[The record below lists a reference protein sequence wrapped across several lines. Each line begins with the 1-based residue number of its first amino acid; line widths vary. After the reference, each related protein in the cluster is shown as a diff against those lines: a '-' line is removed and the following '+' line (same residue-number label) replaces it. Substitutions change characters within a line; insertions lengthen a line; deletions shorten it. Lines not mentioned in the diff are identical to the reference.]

1 MQRED
6 LLLFVQDL
14 TSDLFI
20 PILRV
25 DQILCFML
33 DLKIV
38 FLSKPIKLFIKAI
51 LDNLSF
57 FPDQVGNADL
67 FFLSD
72 QMFLD
77 LSLVQLILHVVKLL
91 ILVLTFIHNMITLV
105 LNKSVVCFIRT
116 PWLVSLR

>member
-1 MQRED
+1 
-6 LLLFVQDL
+6 
-14 TSDLFI
+14 
-20 PILRV
+20 
-25 DQILCFML
+25 ML

-57 FPDQVGNADL
+57 FPDQVCNADL

-91 ILVLTFIHNMITLV
+91 ILVLTIIHNMITLV
-105 LNKSVVCFIRT
+105 LNKSIVCFIRT